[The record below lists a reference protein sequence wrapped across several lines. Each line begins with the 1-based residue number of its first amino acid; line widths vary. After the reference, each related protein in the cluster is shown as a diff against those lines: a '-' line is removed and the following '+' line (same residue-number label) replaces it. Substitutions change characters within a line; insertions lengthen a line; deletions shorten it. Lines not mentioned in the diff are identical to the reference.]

1 VVDYQV
7 ANRAGSLTFI
17 GTDYFNGWP
26 IYVTDRDLSKHG
38 VAVGT
43 TGAGKTEYGLTI
55 IESAI
60 RAGHPVIYVDGKGD
74 LKIAA
79 RIRAFAEKQQRKFYL
94 FNADN
99 VAQSDV
105 YKERS
110 VYPGPQAGH
119 LLSMGRSS
127 GIQVLNLAQ
136 SFSIF
141 GLPRRMLKR
150 RSSKPSRPRTPWCAS
165 SSIATLTPSELP
177 VGRFGHEEAVH
188 GPDCLSDADR
198 SIIVAAVYELSY
210 HPEVIRNLEVGTA
223 IVIDKNR
230 RKVRKLVIRRSQL

>member
-1 VVDYQV
+1 MLSRRAPV
-7 ANRAGSLTFI
+7 ALLSAWLITRLPNRAGSLTFI

-110 VYPGPQAGH
+110 VYPGP
-119 LLSMGRSS
+119 
-127 GIQVLNLAQ
+127 
-136 SFSIF
+136 
-141 GLPRRMLKR
+141 
-150 RSSKPSRPRTPWCAS
+150 
-165 SSIATLTPSELP
+165 
-177 VGRFGHEEAVH
+177 
-188 GPDCLSDADR
+188 
-198 SIIVAAVYELSY
+198 
-210 HPEVIRNLEVGTA
+210 
-223 IVIDKNR
+223 
-230 RKVRKLVIRRSQL
+230 

>member
-1 VVDYQV
+1 
-7 ANRAGSLTFI
+7 LTFI

-119 LLSMGRSS
+119 LLSMGRS

-136 SFSIF
+136 SFSDF
-141 GLPRRMLKR
+141 RFASTDAETAVEQTVASTNTLVCFQLNSDVDAERAASWQVRSR
-150 RSSKPSRPRTPWCAS
+150 RSSSRPR
-165 SSIATLTPSELP
+165 
-177 VGRFGHEEAVH
+177 
-188 GPDCLSDADR
+188 LS
-198 SIIVAAVYELSY
+198 
-210 HPEVIRNLEVGTA
+210 
-223 IVIDKNR
+223 
-230 RKVRKLVIRRSQL
+230 